1 MPIRNNSAQWGWVS
15 IGLHWLTFV
24 LIIGLMIVGLL
35 LDELPKSPKYIWVYN
50 LHKSTGLT
58 VLALTLLR
66 LGWRLLS
73 PAPLAVDGTPRW
85 QDGIAKLTHGA
96 MYALLLAMPLSGWLY
111 DSASGLRPLKWFG
124 LFKVPKLSGI
134 DPDIKAFALQSQEW
148 LFDALAALLLVHAAA
163 ALFHH
168 YRLHDLTL
176 VRMWPPARRPSA
188 TPDAM
193 PAPVVTPISEE
204 PAP

>member
-15 IGLHWLTFV
+15 IGLHWLSFV
-24 LIIGLMIVGLL
+24 LIIGLMVIGLL
-35 LDELPKSPKYIWVYN
+35 LDELPKSPKYILVFN

-58 VLALTLLR
+58 VLALTVLR
-66 LGWRLLS
+66 LTWRLLS
-73 PAPLAVDGTPRW
+73 PAPAAVAGTPRW

-134 DPDIKAFALQSQEW
+134 DPDIKAFALQSHEY
-148 LFDALAALLLVHAAA
+148 LFYALASLLLVHAAA

-176 VRMWPPARRPSA
+176 VRMWPPARGKSVEPPAA
-188 TPDAM
+188 TAPAASTFPEDA
-193 PAPVVTPISEE
+193 
-204 PAP
+204 